1 MLEGSHGYKIPKP
14 YSDCMRDQKW
24 HSISFAEIQKP
35 AKEHMITITKDQDRK
50 MGGAGGFGKKA
61 TN

>member
-1 MLEGSHGYKIPKP
+1 
-14 YSDCMRDQKW
+14 MRDQKW

-35 AKEHMITITKDQDRK
+35 AKEHMITITKHQDRK

-61 TN
+61 TNYNFSLFCYIYVSIFV